1 MPFQKGGRLVHP
13 VTRLL
18 LYRIY
23 HILILF
29 ANTTSRFSASIFH
42 SSLNTDLNGKSK
54 IKVGTSKTSFCDAAN
69 ETGVTSI
76 YATLDKIHRE
86 INNTQNGFHNT
97 TNAGP
102 VYGIVLQKYDSS
114 GQGYSGIAF
123 GYATMAIVYFAYV
136 EKTFYIKVYV

>member
-1 MPFQKGGRLVHP
+1 MRAGRLRDTGRSFCC
-13 VTRLL
+13 TRK
-18 LYRIY
+18 YRKGRKRKKSERKSWN
-23 HILILF
+23 L
-29 ANTTSRFSASIFH
+29 
-42 SSLNTDLNGKSK
+42 LNTDLNGKSK

>member
-1 MPFQKGGRLVHP
+1 MYPKISERKKKE
-13 VTRLL
+13 
-18 LYRIY
+18 RIREK
-23 HILILF
+23 
-29 ANTTSRFSASIFH
+29 SRNL
-42 SSLNTDLNGKSK
+42 LNTDLNGKSK
-54 IKVGTSKTSFCDAAN
+54 IKVGTSKTSFCDAVN

-86 INNTQNGFHNT
+86 ITNTQNGFHNT

-114 GQGYSGIAF
+114 GQAYSGIAF

-136 EKTFYIKVYV
+136 GGTFYIKVYG

>member
-42 SSLNTDLNGKSK
+42 SSLNTDLQNVSGLKFIDFGVYDYTLTTTDDV
-54 IKVGTSKTSFCDAAN
+54 IKDIFKRIPLNDYYTYFGRFIRASEYKVIVQSYPNNAYG
-69 ETGVTSI
+69 SI
-76 YATLDKIHRE
+76 ILFSYASE
-86 INNTQNGFHNT
+86 I
-97 TNAGP
+97 
-102 VYGIVLQKYDSS
+102 
-114 GQGYSGIAF
+114 
-123 GYATMAIVYFAYV
+123 
-136 EKTFYIKVYV
+136 TFYRKIGGVITRSETNWTNTAI

>member
-1 MPFQKGGRLVHP
+1 MRAGRLRDTGRSFCC
-13 VTRLL
+13 TRK
-18 LYRIY
+18 YRKGRKRKKSERKSGN
-23 HILILF
+23 L
-29 ANTTSRFSASIFH
+29 
-42 SSLNTDLNGKSK
+42 LNTDLNGKSK

>member
-1 MPFQKGGRLVHP
+1 MVGLWVGL
-13 VTRLL
+13 
-18 LYRIY
+18 
-23 HILILF
+23 
-29 ANTTSRFSASIFH
+29 
-42 SSLNTDLNGKSK
+42 LNTDLNGKSK